1 MVFQELL
8 SFWHDQ
14 SALKHIFS
22 NFDEMLK
29 TSRAMFVLAT
39 DAVFSEGNNFEDTKR
54 RLVKMDSRLNTLQQ
68 VIRRDIITHIAV
80 QGTGD
85 IVPCLVMM
93 SVTKDAERTGD
104 YAKNILEVAEHCKS
118 IRKDPLFD
126 ELGNMREHIYT
137 WFDKTKEA
145 IQDNNADL
153 AREIR
158 RVAYDHEK
166 NCDHLIWKLA
176 EDNGKRNAV
185 GAALLLR
192 FFKRI
197 SAHLGNILTT
207 VVMPFDKIDYYD
219 KED

>member
-22 NFDEMLK
+22 NFDDMLK
-29 TSRAMFVLAT
+29 TSKTMFVLAT
-39 DAVFSEGNNFEDTKR
+39 DAVFLTENNFEDTKR

-104 YAKNILEVAEHCKS
+104 YAKNILEVAEHCTTF
-118 IRKDPLFD
+118 RNDPLFD
-126 ELGNMREHIYT
+126 ELKSMREEIYVR
-137 WFDKTKEA
+137 FDQTKEA
-145 IQDNNADL
+145 IQKNDSDL
-153 AREIR
+153 AREVR
-158 RVAYDHEK
+158 QVAYDHEK
-166 NCDHLIWKLA
+166 NCDKLIWTLA
-176 EDNGKRNAV
+176 EDNSGRNAV

-192 FFKRI
+192 FFKRV

-207 VVMPFDKIDYYD
+207 VVMPFDKIDYHD
-219 KED
+219 NDE